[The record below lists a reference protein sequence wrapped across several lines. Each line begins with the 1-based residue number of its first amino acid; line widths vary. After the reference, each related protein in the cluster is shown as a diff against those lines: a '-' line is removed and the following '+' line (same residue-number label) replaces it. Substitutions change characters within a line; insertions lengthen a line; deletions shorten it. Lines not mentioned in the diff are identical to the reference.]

1 MTKRKVTIDFIN
13 KYFAKGLKE
22 GKITEKEKAKW
33 LDYVR
38 KTYSEAEKGED
49 EKAKLL
55 KATNQIKAH
64 FIELYFPELN
74 TEDIGTGD
82 FI

>member
-22 GKITEKEKAKW
+22 GNITEEDKATW
-33 LDYVR
+33 LDFVKNEYAGG
-38 KTYSEAEKGED
+38 KS
-49 EKAKLL
+49 L
-55 KATNQIKAH
+55 KATNNIKAH

-74 TEDIGTGD
+74 SEEVGTGD

>member
-22 GKITEKEKAKW
+22 GKITEEDKAKW
-33 LDYVR
+33 LDFVK
-38 KTYSEAEKGED
+38 KTYAEAEEGKV
-49 EKAKLL
+49 L
-55 KATNQIKAH
+55 KATNAIKAH

>member
-22 GKITEKEKAKW
+22 GKITEEDKAKW
-33 LDYVR
+33 LDFVKAEYAGG
-38 KTYSEAEKGED
+38 KT
-49 EKAKLL
+49 L
-55 KATNQIKAH
+55 KATNNIKKH

-74 TEDIGTGD
+74 SEEIGTGD